1 MSNQLI
7 FEPWFGK
14 NYGISSY
21 GRLLIIG
28 ESHYTDGDEY
38 TESTDF
44 TSKVVDDYL
53 NKKKDRHFFR
63 NLGLLFNEQDR
74 YEIWAKVSFANAI
87 QNGLYDAKSQ
97 PQKED
102 IDTIIPAF
110 WHLLEK
116 TTPEKVIICSNRMWI
131 KWMPDYD
138 KRSSPNGHLDEN
150 GKHSTIWNYN
160 YSSGNCSAIGI
171 NHPSSIGFSY
181 TDWRPLVFKFLN
193 S

>member
-1 MSNQLI
+1 MSDQLI

-14 NYGISSY
+14 NYGASSY

-28 ESHYTDGDEY
+28 ESHYTGDEEY

-53 NKKKDRHFFR
+53 NKKNDIRFFR

-74 YEIWAKVSFANAI
+74 YEIWGKVSFANAI
-87 QNGLYDAKSQ
+87 QNGLSDAKSQ
-97 PQKED
+97 PQTKD

-116 TTPEKVIICSNRMWI
+116 TTPERVIICSNRMWTR
-131 KWMPDYD
+131 WMPNSD

-150 GKHSTIWNYN
+150 GKHSTTWNYN
-160 YSSGNCSAIGI
+160 YSCGNCSAIGI

-181 TDWRPLVFKFLN
+181 SSWRPLVFKFLN